1 MGKLVL
7 EGNGMF
13 DNILKHINNSNKFVL
28 LKIITGIILFGIGL
42 FMQDYITVQFACFG
56 VSYIILGFEIA
67 IKAFQ
72 NIKKKNILDENILML
87 IATFGAFLIGA
98 YSEGVAVVL
107 FYQIGEFFNS
117 YAVEKSKQSVKKIT
131 QLRPDYVNLMVD
143 SRPEKRAPEAIS
155 PGDIILIKPGER
167 IPLDCIIQDGNSS
180 IDNSALTGESVP
192 VNVKSGDEILSGGI
206 NLTGTLF
213 AKVKSSYSQ
222 STVSRILELVQD
234 AAGKKSHT
242 EKFITKFAKLY
253 TPIIIITALIIAIF
267 PPLIFHGI
275 SVYTCIYRALI
286 FLVISCP
293 CALIISIP
301 LGFFCGIGLASKNGI
316 LIKGSSYIE
325 GLSMVNSV
333 VFDKT
338 GTLTRGVF
346 AISKIAPIGIDKD
359 KFLELA
365 YCAEL
370 HSSHPIALS
379 IKRFFDKEIDESR
392 VQNLENIAGYGVKA
406 TVDGKSV
413 HLGSEK
419 FMESI
424 GITAHKVNQSK
435 KIGSVVHLAL
445 DNEYAG
451 YLIVSDQIKEDSLK
465 SVKRLFDMG
474 VAQIAMLTGDSKEI
488 GEAVARDLGISYV
501 ATELLPEEKVTE
513 VKKLKSELKTGAL
526 AFVGDGIND
535 APVLA
540 NADIGIAMGAN
551 GADAAVETANMIIMD
566 DSLIKI
572 SEAISVS
579 KFTMHIVK
587 QNIVFSLAVKF
598 TILFLGILGFS
609 SMSSAV
615 FADVGVSA
623 LVILNSARILRKHNI
638 FNH

>member
-1 MGKLVL
+1 MEKLVL

-72 NIKKKNILDENILML
+72 NIKKKNILDENVLML

-253 TPIIIITALIIAIF
+253 TPIIIITALVIAIF

-275 SVYTCIYRALI
+275 SFYTCIYRALI

-513 VKKLKSELKTGAL
+513 VKKLKSELKTGTL

-623 LVILNSARILRKHNI
+623 LVILNSARTLRKHNI